1 MKHLNKY
8 LSLALALV
16 LCLSLAACGESNED
30 YGDDGSDYNLYGVP
44 DSFEGLV
51 KDSKQMSNL
60 YLYGGAWKGEDGGT
74 LISDTNDDGDEVR
87 FALYD
92 AGEELTA
99 SGFIQF
105 VPDYDYD
112 YFYNEHDGVAYRSWF
127 DEVGAL
133 HVAELG
139 TFTQMTGDAP
149 GENTGD
155 IDFEMMAGTWY
166 LDAEADAPSILV
178 FDENGGWE
186 LLERPGGDGD
196 PTTLTVAMECAYA
209 PYNWTQSDDSNGA
222 VEIRG
227 SSDYAYGYD
236 VMMAKKIGEALGQKV
251 QIVKLDWDSLIPA
264 VMSGDVDCVIAGQS
278 ITAERAAQVDFS
290 DPYYYAS
297 IITLTKKD
305 SAYANAASVADLAG
319 ATATSQLGT
328 IWYDTCLPQIEN
340 ANILPAQETAP
351 AMLVALNSGACD
363 IVVTDRPTGQ
373 AALVAYPDFTL
384 LDFGGGDG
392 DFQVSD
398 EDINIG
404 ISMKKGNTALKD
416 AINEVLATM
425 TTDDYN
431 ALMDEAISVQ
441 PLSDN

>member
-1 MKHLNKY
+1 
-8 LSLALALV
+8 
-16 LCLSLAACGESNED
+16 
-30 YGDDGSDYNLYGVP
+30 
-44 DSFEGLV
+44 
-51 KDSKQMSNL
+51 
-60 YLYGGAWKGEDGGT
+60 
-74 LISDTNDDGDEVR
+74 
-87 FALYD
+87 
-92 AGEELTA
+92 
-99 SGFIQF
+99 
-105 VPDYDYD
+105 
-112 YFYNEHDGVAYRSWF
+112 
-127 DEVGAL
+127 
-133 HVAELG
+133 
-139 TFTQMTGDAP
+139 
-149 GENTGD
+149 
-155 IDFEMMAGTWY
+155 
-166 LDAEADAPSILV
+166 
-178 FDENGGWE
+178 
-186 LLERPGGDGD
+186 
-196 PTTLTVAMECAYA
+196 MECAYA
-209 PYNWTQSDDSNGA
+209 PYNWTQNDDANGA

>member
-8 LSLALALV
+8 LSLALALL
-16 LCLSLAACGESNED
+16 LCLSLAACGSSGGD
-30 YGDDGSDYNLYGVP
+30 YDDNDGSDGNFYDVP

-51 KDSKQMSNL
+51 KDSEQMSNL

-166 LDAEADAPSILV
+166 QDAETGAASILT
-178 FDENGGWE
+178 FDASGSWE

-196 PTTLTVAMECAYA
+196 PTV
-209 PYNWTQSDDSNGA
+209 
-222 VEIRG
+222 
-227 SSDYAYGYD
+227 
-236 VMMAKKIGEALGQKV
+236 
-251 QIVKLDWDSLIPA
+251 
-264 VMSGDVDCVIAGQS
+264 VDC
-278 ITAERAAQVDFS
+278 
-290 DPYYYAS
+290 
-297 IITLTKKD
+297 
-305 SAYANAASVADLAG
+305 
-319 ATATSQLGT
+319 GT
-328 IWYDTCLPQIEN
+328 IEVNQD
-340 ANILPAQETAP
+340 
-351 AMLVALNSGACD
+351 GAGEYFAVSSLYED
-363 IVVTDRPTGQ
+363 VV
-373 AALVAYPDFTL
+373 YDFTL
-384 LDFGGGDG
+384 VGGDVIYWG
-392 DFQVSD
+392 G
-398 EDINIG
+398 EY
-404 ISMKKGNTALKD
+404 
-416 AINEVLATM
+416 
-425 TTDDYN
+425 DYYQKM
-431 ALMDEAISVQ
+431 A
-441 PLSDN
+441 

>member
-1 MKHLNKY
+1 
-8 LSLALALV
+8 
-16 LCLSLAACGESNED
+16 
-30 YGDDGSDYNLYGVP
+30 
-44 DSFEGLV
+44 
-51 KDSKQMSNL
+51 
-60 YLYGGAWKGEDGGT
+60 
-74 LISDTNDDGDEVR
+74 
-87 FALYD
+87 
-92 AGEELTA
+92 
-99 SGFIQF
+99 
-105 VPDYDYD
+105 
-112 YFYNEHDGVAYRSWF
+112 
-127 DEVGAL
+127 
-133 HVAELG
+133 
-139 TFTQMTGDAP
+139 
-149 GENTGD
+149 
-155 IDFEMMAGTWY
+155 
-166 LDAEADAPSILV
+166 
-178 FDENGGWE
+178 
-186 LLERPGGDGD
+186 
-196 PTTLTVAMECAYA
+196 MECAYA

-290 DPYYYAS
+290 APYYYAS